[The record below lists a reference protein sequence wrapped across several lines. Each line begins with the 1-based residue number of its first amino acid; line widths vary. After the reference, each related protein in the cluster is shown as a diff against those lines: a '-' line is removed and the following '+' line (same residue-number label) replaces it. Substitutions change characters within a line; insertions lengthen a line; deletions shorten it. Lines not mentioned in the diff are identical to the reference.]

1 MGLRTTISERQ
12 RRLGFELKHLR
23 EQAGL
28 AAAEAAERIGMGR
41 VQLSQIETA
50 KTSILTPRIREL
62 CDLYGCTDK
71 AYVEALIAMS
81 EASGKGWWSAYKKRR
96 SLDALNT
103 AELEANCTALRMH
116 QPMFIPGLF
125 QTDDYAQ
132 AIFDSPGLGFEDS
145 EGALEFRMERQQV
158 ITRQDPPSVH
168 AVIHESALHMRF
180 GGAKVLREQ
189 LLHLIELARLP
200 NVTIQIYPF
209 SAQPYAALSG
219 NFVHAVPEVPEL
231 GTVLL
236 ELPIGM
242 RYLGDRP
249 SLDRYEK
256 LFQHLTKN
264 ALSPIDVSL
273 APEAHSVKDSLAL
286 IQHVLYTL

>member
-28 AAAEAAERIGMGR
+28 TAGEAAEQINMGR

-50 KTSILTPRIREL
+50 KTSILTPRLREL
-62 CDLYGCTDK
+62 CDLYSCTDK
-71 AYVEALIAMS
+71 PYVESLVAMS
-81 EASGKGWWSAYKKRR
+81 EATGKGWWSVHKKRR

-103 AELEANCTALRMH
+103 AELEANCATLRAH
-116 QPMFIPGLF
+116 QSMLIPGLF
-125 QTDDYAQ
+125 QTADYAR
-132 AIFDSPGLGFEDS
+132 AIFTTPGLGFERS
-145 EGALEFRMERQQV
+145 AGAVEFRMERQRV
-158 ITRQDPPSVH
+158 LTRDNPPTVH
-168 AVIHESALHMRF
+168 AVIHEAALHMRF
-180 GGAKVLREQ
+180 GGTKVVREQ
-189 LLHLIELARLP
+189 LLHLVELARLP

-209 SAQPYAALSG
+209 TAQTYPAYSG
-219 NFVHAVPEVPEL
+219 NFVHTMPGIPEL

-236 ELPIGM
+236 ELPSGLT
-242 RYLGDRP
+242 YLGDRP
-249 SLDRYEK
+249 SLDQYAR
-256 LFQHLTKN
+256 LFQHLSEN
-264 ALSPIDVSL
+264 ALAPIDVSL

>member
-12 RRLGFELKHLR
+12 RRLGYELKLLR

-28 AAAEAAERIGMGR
+28 TAGEAAERINMGR

-50 KTSILTPRIREL
+50 KTTIATPRLREL

-81 EASGKGWWSAYKKRR
+81 EATGKGWWTAYKKRR

-116 QPMFIPGLF
+116 QSMLIPGLF
-125 QTDDYAQ
+125 QTADYTR
-132 AIFDSPGLGFEDS
+132 AIFATPGLGFERS
-145 EGALEFRMERQQV
+145 EGALEFRMERQRV
-158 ITRQDPPSVH
+158 LTREDPPSVH

-180 GGAKVLREQ
+180 GGTEVVREQ

-200 NVTIQIYPF
+200 NITIQIYPF
-209 SAQPYAALSG
+209 TALTYPAFSG
-219 NFVHAVPEVPEL
+219 NFVHAIPGVPDL

-236 ELPIGM
+236 ELPIGLS
-242 RYLGDRP
+242 YLGDRP
-249 SLDRYEK
+249 SLDRYTEM
-256 LFQHLTKN
+256 FQHLSEN
-264 ALSPIDVSL
+264 ALAPIDVSL
-273 APEAHSVKDSLAL
+273 APETHSVKDSLAL
-286 IQHVLYTL
+286 IQHLLYTL

>member
-28 AAAEAAERIGMGR
+28 TAGEAAERINMGR

-50 KTSILTPRIREL
+50 KTTILTPRLREL

-71 AYVEALIAMS
+71 AYVEALVAMS
-81 EASGKGWWSAYKKRR
+81 EATGKGWWNAYKKRR

-103 AELEANCTALRMH
+103 AELEANCTALRVH
-116 QPMFIPGLF
+116 QSMLIPGLF
-125 QTDDYAQ
+125 QTADYAQ
-132 AIFDSPGLGFEDS
+132 AIFSTPGLGFEQS
-145 EGALEFRMERQQV
+145 EGALEFRMERQRV
-158 ITRQDPPSVH
+158 LTRENPPSVH

-180 GGAKVLREQ
+180 GDTEVVREQ
-189 LLHLIELARLP
+189 LLHLVELARLP

-209 SAQPYAALSG
+209 TAQTYPAFSG
-219 NFVHAVPEVPEL
+219 NFVHAIPSVPEL

-236 ELPIGM
+236 ELPLGIS
-242 RYLGDRP
+242 YLGDRP
-249 SLDRYEK
+249 SLESYTR
-256 LFQHLTKN
+256 LFQHLSEN
-264 ALSPIDVSL
+264 ALAPIDVSL
-273 APEAHSVKDSLAL
+273 APETHSVKDSLAL

>member
-12 RRLGFELKHLR
+12 RRLGYELKHLR
-23 EQAGL
+23 ERAGL
-28 AAAEAAERIGMGR
+28 TAGEAAEHINMGR

-50 KTSILTPRIREL
+50 KTTILTPRLHEL

-71 AYVEALIAMS
+71 AYVQALVDMS
-81 EASGKGWWSAYKKRR
+81 EATGKGWWSAHKKRR

-103 AELEANCTALRMH
+103 AELEANSTALRMH
-116 QPMFIPGLF
+116 QSMLIPGLL
-125 QTDDYAQ
+125 QTAEYAR
-132 AIFDSPGLGFEDS
+132 AIFATPGLGFERS
-145 EGALEFRMERQQV
+145 EGALEFRLERQRV
-158 ITRQDPPSVH
+158 LTRENPPSVH

-180 GGAKVLREQ
+180 GGTEVVREQ
-189 LLHLIELARLP
+189 LLHLVELARLP

-209 SAQPYAALSG
+209 TAQTYPAFSG
-219 NFVHAVPEVPEL
+219 NFVHAVPGVPEL

-236 ELPIGM
+236 ELPVGLT
-242 RYLGDRP
+242 YLGDRTG
-249 SLDRYEK
+249 LDRYTK
-256 LFQHLTKN
+256 MFQHLAEN
-264 ALSPIDVSL
+264 ALAPIDVSL